1 MNKPLL
7 LALST
12 AALALTGLTPQVV
25 LAQPYVELG
34 AGMSRADVDC
44 AGTIRCDDTSAQ
56 ARVTAGWSFGDSLAA
71 EVTLAQIGKLSA
83 SAVVPMVGRV
93 DADVRLR
100 QAGIG
105 VASRLPLT
113 DTLALTARLGVASNQ
128 TRVSGT
134 AGGMRTS
141 DSQRNTAA
149 YAGIGLSY
157 ALTPTVA
164 LGLNVEG
171 TRVRY
176 DGEDANVTMAGL
188 SVRTRF

>member
-44 AGTIRCDDTSAQ
+44 AGTIRCDDTSPQ
-56 ARVTAGWSFGDSLAA
+56 ARVTAGWSFSDSLAA

-83 SAVVPMVGRV
+83 SAVVPVVGRV

-176 DGEDANVTMAGL
+176 DGEHANVTMAGL